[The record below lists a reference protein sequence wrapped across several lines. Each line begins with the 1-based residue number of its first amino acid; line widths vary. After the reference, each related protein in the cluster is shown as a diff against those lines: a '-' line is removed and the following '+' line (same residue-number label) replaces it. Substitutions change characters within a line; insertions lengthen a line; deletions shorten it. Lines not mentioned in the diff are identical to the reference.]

1 MPKLVLFSRSVF
13 RCLWKLKKFFQ
24 FLDSRSNRLYR
35 KITMTSV
42 RLEVFCNKRCLFLKI
57 SQYWQKNTCMGVSFL
72 IKPFLEICNFFK
84 TPTQLF
90 PCKFLRNFWEH
101 FIYRAPPLPPLA
113 TSSSNSIVNMRFSTN
128 TKYGKRKIDVKKI
141 RELRQESKRWRE

>member
-57 SQYWQKNTCMGVSFL
+57 SQYSQKNTCMGVSFL

-84 TPTQLF
+84 TPTQL
-90 PCKFLRNFWEH
+90 KFLRTLLYTEH
-101 FIYRAPPLPPLA
+101 LSLHLWLLPAQAVLL
-113 TSSSNSIVNMRFSTN
+113 ICDLVQIQNMAKEKLTP
-128 TKYGKRKIDVKKI
+128 RKS
-141 RELRQESKRWRE
+141 ES